1 MVKLHPLRVFI
12 ARALPEYLSHVS
24 PADAV
29 EYILPLLNGL
39 GTDPGVYSSL
49 GFVYPVNAGIH

>member
-1 MVKLHPLRVFI
+1 MVKLHLLRVFI

-29 EYILPLLNGL
+29 EYVLPLLNGL
-39 GTDPGVYSSL
+39 GTDPGVSSSL
-49 GFVYPVNAGIH
+49 SIV